1 MRFSSS
7 KQILVW
13 FEPAEDHM
21 DMEVE
26 KKAETRIHVGF
37 HWLKPW
43 NRGIELLHRQAGLP
57 WEP

>member
-1 MRFSSS
+1 MFMSNLYITMYMFTFALFCTSLHKAMRFSSS

-26 KKAETRIHVGF
+26 KKAETRY
-37 HWLKPW
+37 
-43 NRGIELLHRQAGLP
+43 
-57 WEP
+57 